1 MLRVTSGFYHPLEPG
16 GGDSGGSSDGAIAE
30 DEVALLAG
38 KHGCPPRALR
48 PLRTSPSYGWGRGRL
63 QQCQLVEPTGD
74 GSILLGGRAVA
85 S

>member
-16 GGDSGGSSDGAIAE
+16 GGDGGGSSDGAIAE

-38 KHGCPPRALR
+38 EDGCPPRALR
-48 PLRTSPSYGWGRGRL
+48 PLRTSLAYGRGRGRL
-63 QQCQLVEPTGD
+63 QQCQLVEPTGN
-74 GSILLGGRAVA
+74 GSVLLGGRDVA